1 MNPNN
6 EVKPPKKPLIFYY
19 CIAMLVLILLNALV
33 MPSIYKASISE
44 VSYSEFLDML
54 DKKCIT
60 QAEIEDDVI
69 TFLATT
75 DGKQGIYTTGRID
88 DDQLVER
95 MRSAGVDFAKSI
107 PTQNSPLLEFLMTW
121 ILPMVLFIAIG
132 QLLMRQMSKR
142 MGGAGAMSF
151 GKSNAKVYV
160 AAQTGIP

>member
-1 MNPNN
+1 
-6 EVKPPKKPLIFYY
+6 
-19 CIAMLVLILLNALV
+19 
-33 MPSIYKASISE
+33 
-44 VSYSEFLDML
+44 ML

-60 QAEIEDDVI
+60 QAEIEDDAI

-107 PTQNSPLLEFLMTW
+107 PTQNSPLLKFLMTW

-142 MGGAGAMSF
+142 MGGGAGAMSF

-160 AAQTGIP
+160 AAQTGISFANVAGEDEAKAALKEIVDFLHNPEEVHRHRRKAAQGCAAGGPSRHR